1 MDTKFKFRTIVYIVV
16 TLVVLS
22 VTSITCHFLGIERIL
37 DGFTDINYFDLL
49 TGQVA
54 NTLIVLSLTSVLS
67 SNFGQVYWVDI
78 KDTKLIS
85 PFWGWLIK
93 DKMSFFKQYAL
104 QKLISQSGKLDAI
117 QNLLL
122 IYDPTNLGMSKL
134 MPSIKAITEQSN
146 EIKKQ
151 RLELDNELTKVKSE
165 NYRTCMKI
173 QCEARTNLKNKDTK
187 LGQDLQ
193 DILKKITPKDIRAYY
208 VPIQEAHLAYNEG
221 KYEIVNKYLTVILTN
236 FEQDCFMIKSE
247 LGFTNID
254 MPIEYVF
261 SYITDEEKLLIDQ
274 LIEKD
279 MGIMAIPEATK
290 IKLSK
295 LNRVVINNNVWSGIS
310 TDTLE
315 IYRSTLDL

>member
-1 MDTKFKFRTIVYIVV
+1 M
-16 TLVVLS
+16 
-22 VTSITCHFLGIERIL
+22 
-37 DGFTDINYFDLL
+37 
-49 TGQVA
+49 
-54 NTLIVLSLTSVLS
+54 
-67 SNFGQVYWVDI
+67 
-78 KDTKLIS
+78 
-85 PFWGWLIK
+85 LIK
-93 DKMSFFKQYAL
+93 QIIHID
-104 QKLISQSGKLDAI
+104 
-117 QNLLL
+117 
-122 IYDPTNLGMSKL
+122 
-134 MPSIKAITEQSN
+134 SINS
-146 EIKKQ
+146 
-151 RLELDNELTKVKSE
+151 
-165 NYRTCMKI
+165 
-173 QCEARTNLKNKDTK
+173 
-187 LGQDLQ
+187 
-193 DILKKITPKDIRAYY
+193 
-208 VPIQEAHLAYNEG
+208 NEG

-315 IYRSTLDL
+315 IQLIGSEIGRAHV

>member
-1 MDTKFKFRTIVYIVV
+1 M
-16 TLVVLS
+16 
-22 VTSITCHFLGIERIL
+22 
-37 DGFTDINYFDLL
+37 
-49 TGQVA
+49 
-54 NTLIVLSLTSVLS
+54 
-67 SNFGQVYWVDI
+67 
-78 KDTKLIS
+78 
-85 PFWGWLIK
+85 LIK
-93 DKMSFFKQYAL
+93 QIIHID
-104 QKLISQSGKLDAI
+104 
-117 QNLLL
+117 
-122 IYDPTNLGMSKL
+122 
-134 MPSIKAITEQSN
+134 SINS
-146 EIKKQ
+146 
-151 RLELDNELTKVKSE
+151 
-165 NYRTCMKI
+165 
-173 QCEARTNLKNKDTK
+173 
-187 LGQDLQ
+187 
-193 DILKKITPKDIRAYY
+193 
-208 VPIQEAHLAYNEG
+208 NEG

-279 MGIMAIPEATK
+279 MGIMAIPETTK